1 MRTLLFLPLF
11 TACGD
16 KDQTDTSTEDTA
28 PEDTT
33 PTRPDSIV
41 LETSGSENL
50 SLMFDNPTCQI
61 PSAAANFNTFW
72 RNGTGAHVFVL
83 RVMLRGDY
91 VGPGIYD
98 TTNDSL
104 LVTLQEEAGGQGRY
118 YSVDATQ
125 GDSASIELKTDPS
138 DRNLVYG
145 TLTVNSLHSAEG
157 AITISPT
164 EIPLW
169 CDGEN
174 TAGVGQ

>member
-1 MRTLLFLPLF
+1 MSTVSFLIGLL
-11 TACGD
+11 ACGN
-16 KDQTDTSTEDTA
+16 KEQSDTSQEDTA
-28 PEDTT
+28 VEETT
-33 PTRPDSIV
+33 PTKPDSII
-41 LETSGSENL
+41 LQTSGSENL

-91 VGPGIYD
+91 TGPGVYD

-104 LVTLQEEAGGQGRY
+104 IVTLQEEAGGQGRY
-118 YSVDATQ
+118 FSVDTAQ

-145 TLTVNSLHSAEG
+145 TLTVNSLHSSDG
-157 AITISPT
+157 SVTVSPT

-169 CDGEN
+169 CDAEN